1 MNFLINDGVIYREDD
16 GAIWQVGAPDNVITL
31 PTTAA
36 RILTYLLQNANSNQ
50 VISREDIFEHIWSQH
65 GLQASNNTLNQYI
78 SLIRKTLLEMQCEEE
93 VIKTVPR
100 LGFLITADVKM
111 TPDQHTKGDDVYHH
125 MPGDVK
131 FKKLKDK
138 TKIKRTISFAA
149 LFFSILFIGDT
160 LYDLLIQ
167 TRYKLTSAQV
177 EKIGSVKKCPVYT
190 FFKSSPGQFKLK
202 VDKVDELSSQLNL
215 SCIDNSVFYFH
226 IENMF
231 IDTPRF
237 FLSRCTLV
245 NGDLKH
251 ISGCITVYDGG
262 YRDEK

>member
-1 MNFLINDGVIYREDD
+1 MNFLINDGVIYRDDD
-16 GAIWQVGAPDNVITL
+16 GAIWQVDAPENVTTL

-111 TPDQHTKGDDVYHH
+111 TEDQHIIHENAYHAVVDSSKSNFFKG
-125 MPGDVK
+125 
-131 FKKLKDK
+131 K
-138 TKIKRTISFAA
+138 TGIKRSISFAI
-149 LFFSILFIGDT
+149 LLLSILFIGDT
-160 LYDLLIQ
+160 LYELLIQ
-167 TRYKLTSAQV
+167 SRYKLNPAQI
-177 EKIGSVKKCPVYT
+177 EKIGSVNHCPVYT
-190 FFKSSPGQFKLK
+190 FYKSSPKQFQLK
-202 VDKVDELSSQLNL
+202 VDRVAKLSEKYNLN
-215 SCIDNSVFYFH
+215 CIDNSIYYFH

-231 IDTPRF
+231 NDSSRF

-245 NGDLKH
+245 NGEMKN

-262 YRDEK
+262 YRNEK